1 MKTAAPESEQALP
14 VKEELELI
22 NRYALKP
29 LKSGEVFVFS
39 VVLCDNEIDRDNE
52 RFDIPA
58 LHTLAKLFLGKSGIF
73 DHSPKAKNQTARI
86 FACEVISDSTRTT
99 AAGEAYHALK
109 ARAYM
114 LRSEKN
120 GALIAEIEA
129 GIKKEVSVGCAVSEV
144 RCSVCGK
151 NQREGVC
158 GHRSGEWID
167 GKRCCHILCKPTDAY
182 EWSFVA
188 VPAQQGAGVS
198 KAYTAQEGGTT
209 MEHILKKLGQEALAG
224 SEAVTLKEY
233 IQRLEKEAACGRAYK
248 SGMEKEVL
256 RLAFAGYPEANCELI
271 KAAVER
277 MELDELREFKRLFE
291 SDEKSF
297 LACTPQLRPSV
308 EGVGKQNNTEFKI

>member
-1 MKTAAPESEQALP
+1 MVNE
-14 VKEELELI
+14 KELALI
-22 NRYALKP
+22 NRYALRE
-29 LKSGEVFVFS
+29 LTGGEVFVFS

-52 RFDIPA
+52 RFDISA

-73 DHSPKAKNQTARI
+73 DHSPKAENQTARI
-86 FACEVISDSTRTT
+86 FACEVISDDTRMT

-120 GALIAEIEA
+120 AALIAEIEA

-151 NQREGVC
+151 NQREGAC
-158 GHRSGEWID
+158 GHRKGVQAD

-188 VPAQQGAGVS
+188 VPSQQGAGVS
-198 KAYTAQEGGTT
+198 KAYMAQEGGST
-209 MEHILKKLGQEALAG
+209 MEHILKKLGMEALSG
-224 SEAVTLKEY
+224 SEVLTLKEY
-233 IQRLEKEAACGRAYK
+233 IQRLEKEASCGRAYK
-248 SGMEKEVL
+248 SGLEKEVL
-256 RLAFAGYPEANCELI
+256 RLAFAAYPKANCELI

-277 MELDELREFKRLFE
+277 MELDELREFKRLFDT
-291 SDEKSF
+291 DEKNF
-297 LACTPQLRPSV
+297 LAGVPQLAKGADTAGRS
-308 EGVGKQNNTEFKI
+308 NTEFKI